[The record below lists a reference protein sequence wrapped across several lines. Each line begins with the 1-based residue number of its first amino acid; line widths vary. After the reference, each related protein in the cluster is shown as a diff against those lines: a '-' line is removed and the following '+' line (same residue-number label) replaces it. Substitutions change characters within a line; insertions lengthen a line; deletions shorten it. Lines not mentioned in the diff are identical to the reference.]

1 MSYDLLKI
9 DFDKLTK
16 EQSEVITQLLEN
28 GVVVRTGHQEEFIN
42 CEIEYRRDND
52 SEGYS
57 DDVIE
62 ATAIDMESEMQEN
75 LDNFIDNER
84 IYEVWTDFLNVND
97 KVQAQVTKALEN
109 GVDSGIVDKTAE
121 LFKDHLLKFHGEEDV
136 DGVWERFQLVTINTV
151 VEEYVD
157 LALSEG
163 VSQDLIDN
171 AVELF
176 KEHMRKNFD
185 LQSDL
190 SLVWEKFLKEALKK
204 RTIKENRSKFRVVK

>member
-42 CEIEYRRDND
+42 GEIEYRRDND

-136 DGVWERFQLVTINTV
+136 DGVWERFQ
-151 VEEYVD
+151 E
-157 LALSEG
+157 AC
-163 VSQDLIDN
+163 
-171 AVELF
+171 
-176 KEHMRKNFD
+176 
-185 LQSDL
+185 
-190 SLVWEKFLKEALKK
+190 SL
-204 RTIKENRSKFRVVK
+204 